1 MKAIL
6 VKKIGRITYQVHIYF
21 SITSIPTM
29 SDKTKQLTGNLLS
42 IRKTIGKGN
51 TYMIKW
57 LHEIE

>member
-1 MKAIL
+1 MKATL
-6 VKKIGRITYQVHIYF
+6 VKKIGRITYQVHTYL
-21 SITSIPTM
+21 SITSIAIM